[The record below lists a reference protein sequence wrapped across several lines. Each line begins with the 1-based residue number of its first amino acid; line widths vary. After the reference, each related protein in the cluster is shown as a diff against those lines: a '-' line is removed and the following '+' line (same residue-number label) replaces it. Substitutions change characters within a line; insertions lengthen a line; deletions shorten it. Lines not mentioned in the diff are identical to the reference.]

1 MDSENPIGAWSKEA
15 TTDNQQERPSIE
27 VRLSASLTQRT
38 ESRVKESSEAIRRAP
53 NGSVGMKRWSRPH
66 GDMGKTVP
74 NYNRPK
80 VAKFL
85 VG

>member
-1 MDSENPIGAWSKEA
+1 MSSDNPSGA
-15 TTDNQQERPSIE
+15 DNQQERLAA
-27 VRLSASLTQRT
+27 RLQSGFGTTTALQSLQ
-38 ESRVKESSEAIRRAP
+38 EESSEAIRRAP
-53 NGSVGMKRWSRPH
+53 LGSEWMKRWSGPH

>member
-1 MDSENPIGAWSKEA
+1 MSSENPPGVWSKEA

-27 VRLSASLTQRT
+27 VRPSASMTQRT
-38 ESRVKESSEAIRRAP
+38 GSREKESSEAIRRAP
-53 NGSVGMKRWSRPH
+53 NGSVGMKRWSGPH
-66 GDMGKTVP
+66 GDMGKTVS